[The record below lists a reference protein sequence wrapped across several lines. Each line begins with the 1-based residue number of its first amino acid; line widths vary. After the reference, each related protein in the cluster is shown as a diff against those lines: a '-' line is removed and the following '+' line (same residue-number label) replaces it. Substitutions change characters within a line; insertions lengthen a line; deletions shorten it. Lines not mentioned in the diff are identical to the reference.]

1 MEKIH
6 EEPPHM
12 TERVNRTLKVERDEW
27 IVQQNDVKVRF
38 ALYDPFAPIIDR
50 APLLTVFHKNP
61 KNESRSDAS

>member
-1 MEKIH
+1 MSESSSKMNWWTKQPASFH
-6 EEPPHM
+6 
-12 TERVNRTLKVERDEW
+12 KVS
-27 IVQQNDVKVRF
+27 F